1 MKINLK
7 WNKGELNLNLN
18 EFFPATKKKVSELN
32 DILKMADNEKQK
44 RKEIIDYIL
53 KELSNFENNKIY
65 IEGWNV
71 KFNNKSLKRLNENTM
86 DHKKKYKIQN
96 LSNDY
101 KKWNLYLQNAI
112 ELGLIDN
119 RGLIDWESI
128 LEEE

>member
-7 WNKGELNLNLN
+7 WDKGELNLNLN

-32 DILKMADNEKQK
+32 DILRMADNEKQK

-65 IEGWNV
+65 IKGWNV
-71 KFNNKSLKRLNENTM
+71 KFNNKSLKSLNENTM
-86 DHKKKYKIQN
+86 DHKKKYKIQK
-96 LSNDY
+96 LSEDY
-101 KKWNLYLQNAI
+101 KKWNLYLQNGI

-119 RGLIDWESI
+119 RGLIDWEKV
-128 LEEE
+128 LED

>member
-7 WNKGELNLNLN
+7 WDKGELNLNLN

-65 IEGWNV
+65 IKGWNV
-71 KFNNKSLKRLNENTM
+71 KFNNKSLKCFNENTM
-86 DHKKKYKIQN
+86 DHKKKYKIQK
-96 LSNDY
+96 LSEDY
-101 KKWNLYLQNAI
+101 KKWNLYLQNGI
-112 ELGLIDN
+112 ELGLMDN
-119 RGLIDWESI
+119 RGLIDWEKV
-128 LEEE
+128 LED

>member
-7 WNKGELNLNLN
+7 WDKGELNLNLN
-18 EFFPATKKKVSELN
+18 EFFPATKKKISELN
-32 DILKMADNEKQK
+32 DILKMADNKKQK

-71 KFNNKSLKRLNENTM
+71 KFNNKNLKRLNENTM
-86 DHKKKYKIQN
+86 DHKKKYKIQK

-128 LEEE
+128 LED

>member
-7 WNKGELNLNLN
+7 WNKWELNLNLN

-44 RKEIIDYIL
+44 RKEIIDYLL

-112 ELGLIDN
+112 GLGLIDN